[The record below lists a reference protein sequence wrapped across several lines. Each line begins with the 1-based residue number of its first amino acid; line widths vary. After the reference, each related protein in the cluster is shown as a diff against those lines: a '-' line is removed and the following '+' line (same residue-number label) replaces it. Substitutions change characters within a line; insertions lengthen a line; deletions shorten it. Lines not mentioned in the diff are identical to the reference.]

1 MLGRQVERVLTL
13 RVGDV
18 HVAPEGAERL
28 SQAELAVP
36 GTDVDGGLP
45 LAVQQVEVRPGV
57 KEQQGDV
64 AVVSPQGEMERS

>member
-1 MLGRQVERVLTL
+1 MFGRQVKGVLAL

-45 LAVQQVEVRPGV
+45 LAVQQVEVRPGM
-57 KEQQGDV
+57 KEEQGDM
-64 AVVSPQGEMERS
+64 AVVSSQGEMERS

>member
-1 MLGRQVERVLTL
+1 MFGRQVERVLTL

-18 HVAPEGAERL
+18 HVAAEGAERL

-36 GTDVDGGLP
+36 GTDVYGGLP
-45 LAVQQVEVRPGV
+45 LAVQQVEVRPGM
-57 KEQQGDV
+57 KEKQGDM